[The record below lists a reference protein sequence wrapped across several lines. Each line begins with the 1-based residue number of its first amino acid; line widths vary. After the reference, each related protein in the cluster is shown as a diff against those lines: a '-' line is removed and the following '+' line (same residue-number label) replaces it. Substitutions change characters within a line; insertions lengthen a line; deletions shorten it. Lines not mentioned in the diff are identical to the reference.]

1 MIVHQKPLV
10 SNGQKFKK
18 GDVLCDG
25 HAIDK

>member
-10 SNGQKFKK
+10 SRGEKFKK
-18 GDVLCDG
+18 GHLLCDG